1 MTAEGGSGM
10 ERAALQAV
18 LDCIEEYLREEIG
31 NSFLAEAAGYS
42 EYHFLRAF
50 RAAVGLTPADYIRK
64 RRISEIV
71 RRIGLDDRPMSEIAF
86 EFGFNSKENFTRAF
100 KREHGILPTRFR
112 AANCSLRLFA
122 PYSTDAHGMAPAVS
136 LVHMAPFAVFAY
148 PSDEAIATSFWNR
161 YNAGGWSA
169 RLTGGKVVMDYGVM
183 RYDREKGGLD
193 YYIGVKEEDAKGD
206 LTGAVRLEIAG
217 GLYAAFDT
225 PQATRDD
232 FVSTIHR
239 TWNWIADTW
248 LPESG
253 YRRAPGF
260 EFECY
265 TETSRTYTERIF
277 IPLKG
282 ERDNG

>member
-1 MTAEGGSGM
+1 M
-10 ERAALQAV
+10 ERTALQAV
-18 LDCIEEYLREEIG
+18 LAYVEAHLREEIS
-31 NSFLAEAAGYS
+31 NSRLAEAAGYS

-50 RAAVGLTPADYIRK
+50 RLAVGLTPADYIRK

-100 KREHGILPTRFR
+100 RREHGILPTQFR

-122 PYSTDAHGMAPAVS
+122 PCSPDAADLSPEVS
-136 LVHMAPFAVFAY
+136 LVHLLPFTVVAY

-161 YNAGGWSA
+161 YNAGGYSA
-169 RLTGGKVVMDYGVM
+169 RLTGGRVAVDYGVM
-183 RYDREKGGLD
+183 RYDREKGELD
-193 YYIGVKEEDAKGD
+193 YYIGVREEEAHGD
-206 LTGAVRLEIAG
+206 LTGTVRLEIAG

-225 PQATRDD
+225 PPATRDD

-239 TWNWIADTW
+239 TWDWIADAW
-248 LPESG
+248 LPGSG

-277 IPLKG
+277 VPLKG
-282 ERDNG
+282 ETDDG

>member
-1 MTAEGGSGM
+1 MEWTAL
-10 ERAALQAV
+10 RAV
-18 LDCIEEYLREEIG
+18 LACIEEHLREELD

-71 RRIGLDDRPMSEIAF
+71 RRIGLDERPMSEIAF

-100 KREHGILPTRFR
+100 KREHGILPTQFR
-112 AANCSLRLFA
+112 AANCSLRLFS
-122 PYSTDAHGMAPAVS
+122 PYSPDADDMTPTVS
-136 LVHMAPFAVFAY
+136 LTHMTPFAVLAY
-148 PSDEAIATSFWNR
+148 TSDEAIATSFWNR

-183 RYDREKGGLD
+183 RFDREKGGLD
-193 YYIGVKEEDAKGD
+193 YYIGVREEDAKGD
-206 LTGAVRLEIAG
+206 LAGTVRLEIPG
-217 GLYAAFDT
+217 GLYATFDT
-225 PQATRDD
+225 PPATRDD

-239 TWNWIADTW
+239 TWDWIADTW

-253 YRRAPGF
+253 YRRAMGL

-282 ERDNG
+282 ETNDG